1 MNDEQKDKAALG
13 FALAIVA
20 LAICVMIAMVFL

>member
-13 FALAIVA
+13 FALSVAA
-20 LAICVMIAMVFL
+20 LAICIMLAVIYG